1 MKKCNRYLDA
11 LEQNLPE
18 DSARWQDILM
28 HANRCPDCSSD
39 IKFHTEMLEK
49 LAETPPPLY
58 PAALHENIMQAVAN
72 NSSETAS
79 ESSDEGLLAW
89 LLDRFLQPLEL
100 AVPAACLLM
109 FIFLIQINHEP
120 EKGSAAVQAY
130 AARAKTQSVR
140 IAELPPADP
149 DSLEHVSGAE
159 VKEFLARLEEFNRAH
174 PQGPGS
180 ENAALPS
187 VELVN
192 DNTNLW
198 REP

>member
-11 LEQNLPE
+11 LDQNLAD
-18 DSARWQDILM
+18 DSARWQDVLM

-49 LAETPPPLY
+49 LAETPPPAH
-58 PAALHENIMQAVAN
+58 PATLHASIMQAIG
-72 NSSETAS
+72 NSGINS
-79 ESSDEGLLAW
+79 ESSDEGPLAW
-89 LLDRFLQPLEL
+89 LLDRFLQPIEL

-109 FIFLIQINHEP
+109 FIFLVQINHEP

-130 AARAKTQSVR
+130 AARAKSQTVR
-140 IAELPPADP
+140 VAELPPADP

-159 VKEFLARLEEFNRAH
+159 VKDFLVRLEEFNRAH
-174 PQGPGS
+174 PQEPGS
-180 ENAALPS
+180 ENAVLPS
-187 VELVN
+187 IELVN
-192 DNTNLW
+192 DNNNLW

>member
-11 LEQNLPE
+11 LDQNLAE
-18 DSARWQDILM
+18 DSARWQDVLM
-28 HANRCPDCSSD
+28 HASRCPDCSSD

-49 LAETPPPLY
+49 LAETPPPAY
-58 PAALHENIMQAVAN
+58 PAGLHENIMQAIDGDHNV
-72 NSSETAS
+72 S

-109 FIFLIQINHEP
+109 FVFLVQINHEP

-130 AARAKTQSVR
+130 AARSKNQAVR
-140 IAELPPADP
+140 VAELPPADP

-174 PQGPGS
+174 PQESGS
-180 ENAALPS
+180 EKILPPS
-187 VELVN
+187 IELVN
-192 DNTNLW
+192 DNSNLW